1 MTFEEFL
8 DAFLAWAIA
17 FGKQLIAAI
26 LVLVIGRFLIKWTVK
41 LITKSKFAQK
51 TDKTVVTV
59 LSHFVTAAL
68 YIVLVV
74 IIIDI
79 FGIPTASVITV
90 IASAGVAIGLA
101 LQGALSNIA
110 GGIMILILRPF
121 RVGDFVEVAGN
132 SGTVS
137 DVGIFYTVLTTGDNK
152 VITIPN
158 GTVMGDN
165 IVNYSTKDTRRVD
178 LVFSVAYGTDVERV
192 KSILLEEANKHELV
206 LKDPAPFAR
215 LSKQNASSLDFTVRV
230 WVESK
235 NYWTV
240 NFDLLERLNNR
251 FEAEGIPLRATLQ
264 PMDGHADRQV
274 YGEQVTRM
282 KRLITTEGA
291 FLERGMGICTGGD
304 GCQYRIVQP
313 VYHWQGHTVALLEQ
327 LD

>member
-8 DAFLAWAIA
+8 DAFLAWVIA

-41 LITKSKFAQK
+41 LITKSKFAKK

-74 IIIDI
+74 IIIGI

-240 NFDLLERLNNR
+240 NFDLLETLNNR
-251 FEAEGIPLRATLQ
+251 FEAEGIEIP
-264 PMDGHADRQV
+264 
-274 YGEQVTRM
+274 
-282 KRLITTEGA
+282 
-291 FLERGMGICTGGD
+291 FN
-304 GCQYRIVQP
+304 
-313 VYHWQGHTVALLEQ
+313 Q
-327 LD
+327 LDVNIKK

>member
-1 MTFEEFL
+1 MDIEKIL
-8 DAFLAWAIA
+8 NDLVDWAIV

-26 LVLVIGRFLIKWTVK
+26 LVLIIGRCLIKWVVK
-41 LITKSKFAQK
+41 LITKGKFAQK

-59 LSHFVTAAL
+59 MSHFITAAL

-74 IIIDI
+74 IIIGI
-79 FGIPTASVITV
+79 LGIPTASVITV

-110 GGIMILILRPF
+110 GGIMILVLRPF

-132 SGTVS
+132 SGTVT

-152 VITIPN
+152 VVTIPN

-165 IVNYSTKDTRRVD
+165 IVNYSVKDTRRVD
-178 LVFSVAYGTDVERV
+178 FVFSVAYGTDVEKV
-192 KSILLEEANKHELV
+192 KSILLEEANKHALV

-215 LSKQNASSLDFTVRV
+215 LSKQNASSLDFTMRV

-240 NFDLLERLNNR
+240 NFDLLETLNNR
-251 FEAEGIPLRATLQ
+251 FAAEGIEIP
-264 PMDGHADRQV
+264 
-274 YGEQVTRM
+274 
-282 KRLITTEGA
+282 
-291 FLERGMGICTGGD
+291 FN
-304 GCQYRIVQP
+304 
-313 VYHWQGHTVALLEQ
+313 Q
-327 LD
+327 LDVNIKK